1 MLGEAKGGHQNLHE
15 ILPSHAIQERD
26 EVALPYLED
35 RGGFHEWQGATFLI
49 GTAIVKDALDQAL
62 GLQENVAIKWRG

>member
-1 MLGEAKGGHQNLHE
+1 M
-15 ILPSHAIQERD
+15 
-26 EVALPYLED
+26 PYLED
-35 RGGFHEWQGATFLI
+35 RGGLHEWQGATLLI